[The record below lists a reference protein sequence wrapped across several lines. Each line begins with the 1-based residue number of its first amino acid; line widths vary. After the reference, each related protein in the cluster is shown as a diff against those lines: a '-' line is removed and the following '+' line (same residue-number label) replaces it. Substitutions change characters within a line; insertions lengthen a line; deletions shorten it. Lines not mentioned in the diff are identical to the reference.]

1 MEYQNL
7 LICGFSSSSFIFVFL
22 GGLSISIDD
31 EDVRILY
38 IFIFLICSL
47 YYDRANFAPSIL
59 HILQYRGSLVSASI
73 FMNFI

>member
-1 MEYQNL
+1 MRTILKTVKDRGLTIKNGGGGNIFINKEIYMEYQDL

-38 IFIFLICSL
+38 IYLFS
-47 YYDRANFAPSIL
+47 
-59 HILQYRGSLVSASI
+59 
-73 FMNFI
+73 

>member
-38 IFIFLICSL
+38 IHLFS
-47 YYDRANFAPSIL
+47 
-59 HILQYRGSLVSASI
+59 
-73 FMNFI
+73 